1 MKTKSRSIKSVRE
14 RKSRGSI
21 ASMPKEKTKKIKT
34 ATIAEMDT
42 DTDTE
47 KEFWGE
53 FEKLIGVRK

>member
-1 MKTKSRSIKSVRE
+1 MKTKSIKSVRE

-42 DTDTE
+42 DTDTDTE